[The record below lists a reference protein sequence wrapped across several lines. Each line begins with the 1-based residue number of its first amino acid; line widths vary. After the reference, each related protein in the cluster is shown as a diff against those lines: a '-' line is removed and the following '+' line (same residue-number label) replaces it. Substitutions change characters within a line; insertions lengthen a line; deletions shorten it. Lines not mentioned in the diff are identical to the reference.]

1 MNTVVPML
9 MPTAHR
15 IITERASNLFIMG
28 EVKIVRTPQTINVE
42 PFRIA
47 ISFAEILRSY
57 YIWRRAGANAPIS
70 ALMKKDVANTDMK
83 MKRRRTRGTSERS
96 LASVRLTE
104 EIVSI
109 IISLSSL
116 FGNTF

>member
-1 MNTVVPML
+1 

-28 EVKIVRTPQTINVE
+28 EVKIVRAPQTIHVAL
-42 PFRIA
+42 FRIA

-57 YIWRRAGANAPIS
+57 YIWRRAGGKAPIS
-70 ALMKKDVANTDMK
+70 ALMKKTVATTVMR

-96 LASVRLTE
+96 LAVRFSDE
-104 EIVSI
+104 FVSI

-116 FGNTF
+116 LSSAF